1 MLKWAFVSTE
11 EQLHDLA
18 PPFFCSSPGR
28 INMDP
33 TVFFF
38 LQDPPYSASD
48 KHCTHWL
55 CFLSLTLKLQSH
67 SVALV
72 LSGLWPAVSSV
83 NTPLQPCFWSTYQ
96 PRHAADATA
105 EEVIVDGDYWGNYC
119 SQVGRTGRRC
129 LSVELCRFVTFSHRQ
144 TSWMY
149 QAWWTSN
156 TKLPETMDASQSEAD
171 WGGFPSKPVKS
182 IVTHPGWTNKTL
194 ALEGLSCF

>member
-1 MLKWAFVSTE
+1 MLKGAFVSTE

-33 TVFFF
+33 TGFFF
-38 LQDPPYSASD
+38 CKTLPTPPLISIAFIG
-48 KHCTHWL
+48 CVLWAW
-55 CFLSLTLKLQSH
+55 LKLQSH

-72 LSGLWPAVSSV
+72 LSGLWPVVSSV

-149 QAWWTSN
+149 
-156 TKLPETMDASQSEAD
+156 
-171 WGGFPSKPVKS
+171 
-182 IVTHPGWTNKTL
+182 
-194 ALEGLSCF
+194 